1 MDGRG
6 SGGINS
12 FLRGRMDQNT
22 QLFPVCVGLA
32 HRRVIAVVFKPGFIW
47 EVRQPGQAYG

>member
-1 MDGRG
+1 MDGRC

-22 QLFPVCVGLA
+22 QLLLVCVGLA
-32 HRRVIAVVFKPGFIW
+32 HRRIIAVVLKPGFIW
-47 EVRQPGQAYG
+47 EIR